1 MQTTAAYFGAMGSY
15 RAGRH
20 VGRAIR
26 PREKLGGGSLGKVR
40 RIPSSVTGKRAHPH
54 MVEKTLV
61 EKLNNK
67 EYGNAL
73 KSAVAM
79 AVRSGEKQST
89 MVFEDISKLSR
100 TKEFDKFLKTN
111 KLNAITESVKVK
123 TIRTIRRTRSKQQH
137 KMLVVTSDEEGV
149 LKSSRNVKGVD
160 ACTLS
165 QLRVENLA
173 PGGNPVK
180 MVLWSANALKGLD
193 GAIEKAVLIKKGARN
208 DSA

>member
-26 PREKLGGGSLGKVR
+26 PREKLGGGSLGRVR
-40 RIPSSVTGKRAHPH
+40 RIPSSVKGKRAHPH
-54 MVEKTLV
+54 MIEKTLI
-61 EKLNNK
+61 ERMNNR
-67 EYGNAL
+67 EYSNAL

-79 AVRSGEKQST
+79 AVRPGEKQST
-89 MVFEDISKLSR
+89 MVFEDMPKLTK
-100 TKEFDKFLKTN
+100 TKEFSKFLKAN
-111 KLNAITESVKVK
+111 KLNSIIESVKVK
-123 TIRTIRRTRSKQQH
+123 TLRSVRRTRSKQQH
-137 KMLVVTSDEEGV
+137 KVLVVTADEEGV

-165 QLRVENLA
+165 QLRVEKLA

-193 GAIEKAVLIKKGARN
+193 SAIEKAVLIKKGARN
-208 DSA
+208 GSA